1 MTMENPSHE
10 PDRAPDELDRL
21 LGEAHWAGPAP
32 DSLRRLQ
39 GQWRRLMAAR
49 PRRRWWPL
57 AAVAAGIVL
66 GFFAREF
73 LDQSLGG
80 DLFWPFAKTSGKKSV
95 GPDQA
100 VSQH

>member
-1 MTMENPSHE
+1 MWFYRVEHIVVMMIGFLAGAGLAMCV
-10 PDRAPDELDRL
+10 APGDVL
-21 LGEAHWAGPAP
+21 LV
-32 DSLRRLQ
+32 
-39 GQWRRLMAAR
+39 
-49 PRRRWWPL
+49 
-57 AAVAAGIVL
+57 VAAGIVL